1 MRFFIGYDQSRKYVH
16 DYCTKNLSIE
26 FEKIGSSVLSE
37 NIWYRKRKPT
47 DSTEFSVCRF
57 LVPYLS
63 KFEGWSVFMD
73 DDFVWKVSPT
83 ELEQYCDN
91 SYSVLVCKHNY
102 VPKKNVKWNNINQL
116 KYEKKNWYSL
126 MLFNNSH
133 PDCRKLNVKSINE
146 GVALDLHQFKWS
158 KNVGSLPMEYNFLV
172 GEYQNIENAKALH
185 YTNGLPEDL
194 CIT

>member
-73 DDFVWKVSPT
+73 DD
-83 ELEQYCDN
+83 LAC
-91 SYSVLVCKHNY
+91 H
-102 VPKKNVKWNNINQL
+102 
-116 KYEKKNWYSL
+116 
-126 MLFNNSH
+126 
-133 PDCRKLNVKSINE
+133 
-146 GVALDLHQFKWS
+146 
-158 KNVGSLPMEYNFLV
+158 
-172 GEYQNIENAKALH
+172 
-185 YTNGLPEDL
+185 
-194 CIT
+194 

>member
-37 NIWYRKRKPT
+37 NIWYRKRQPT

-83 ELEQYCDN
+83 EVEQYCDN

-116 KYEKKNWYSL
+116 KYEKKNWSSL

-133 PDCRKLNVKSINE
+133 PDCRKLNVNPKNTLYL
-146 GVALDLHQFKWS
+146 GDHPNDLKAAHSAGASFI
-158 KNVGSLPMEYNFLV
+158 GCLYGYSL
-172 GEYQNIENAKALH
+172 GEDISDLSVK
-185 YTNGLPEDL
+185 LPKE
-194 CIT
+194 IIQKIS

>member
-1 MRFFIGYDQSRKYVH
+1 MKFFIGYDQSRKYVH

-37 NIWYRKRKPT
+37 NIWYRREKTP

-73 DDFVWKVSPT
+73 DDFVWKMSLT

-91 SYSVLVCKHNY
+91 SYSVLDNKHNY
-102 VPKKNVKWNNINQL
+102 
-116 KYEKKNWYSL
+116 
-126 MLFNNSH
+126 
-133 PDCRKLNVKSINE
+133 
-146 GVALDLHQFKWS
+146 A
-158 KNVGSLPMEYNFLV
+158 
-172 GEYQNIENAKALH
+172 
-185 YTNGLPEDL
+185 
-194 CIT
+194 